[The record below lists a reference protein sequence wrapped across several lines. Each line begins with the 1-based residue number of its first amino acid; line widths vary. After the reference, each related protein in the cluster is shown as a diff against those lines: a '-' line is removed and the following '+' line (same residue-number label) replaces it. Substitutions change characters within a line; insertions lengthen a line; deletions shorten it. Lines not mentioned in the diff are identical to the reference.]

1 MLELP
6 VIDAA
11 RLRLVQ
17 AATNGPWR
25 PGKSLVS
32 WHHVIKIEP
41 DGSAVGT
48 NERVMVVAQE
58 TTAPFDGGAI
68 HIIPKATIPKSAKT
82 ALIDGDKLT
91 TDKGDVIELLVLSE
105 SSAPR
110 LVPYPNYQPVLA
122 KLDDE
127 AEYPLADYGFDGKA
141 LTALLMA
148 HPKWPGESYYRLRH
162 LSDKSVSIDMG
173 MPGVTALL
181 ALATNVRRG

>member
-1 MLELP
+1 MPELP

-17 AATNGPWR
+17 AATEGPWR

-32 WHHVIKIEP
+32 WHHVIKVEP
-41 DGSAVGT
+41 NGTAVGSNT
-48 NERVMVVAQE
+48 KAIVVAEE
-58 TTAPFDGGAI
+58 TTAPFEGEAI

-105 SSAPR
+105 TSVPM
-110 LVPYPNYQPVLA
+110 LVPYPNYKPVLA
-122 KLDDE
+122 KLDGG
-127 AEYPLADYGFDGKA
+127 EYPLADYGFDGKA

-173 MPGVTALL
+173 LPGVTALL